1 MKTAHDIIEAAGRA
15 NVRSR
20 MDVGDRVLQLYI
32 KDDKLPAAWFDDL
45 HEGMAI
51 DMSLV
56 ENEDREAASLQE
68 AEDLLAEIKRMN
80 GE

>member
-1 MKTAHDIIEAAGRA
+1 MKKELTLDRIEEKKA
-15 NVRSR
+15 VF
-20 MDVGDRVLQLYI
+20 LTEEEEEIQ
-32 KDDKLPAAWFDDL
+32 LPAAWFRDL

>member
-1 MKTAHDIIEAAGRA
+1 MKKELTLDRIEEKMAVFLTEEEEEIR
-15 NVRSR
+15 
-20 MDVGDRVLQLYI
+20 
-32 KDDKLPAAWFDDL
+32 LPAAWFGDL
-45 HEGMAI
+45 HEGMVI

>member
-1 MKTAHDIIEAAGRA
+1 MKKELTL
-15 NVRSR
+15 
-20 MDVGDRVLQLYI
+20 DRVEGKKAIFLTEEEEEI
-32 KDDKLPAAWFDDL
+32 HLPAAWFENL

-56 ENEDREAASLQE
+56 ENEDREAASLAE

-80 GE
+80 GGG

>member
-1 MKTAHDIIEAAGRA
+1 MKKELTLDRIEEKMA
-15 NVRSR
+15 VF
-20 MDVGDRVLQLYI
+20 LTEEEEEIQ
-32 KDDKLPAAWFDDL
+32 LPAAWIEDL

-80 GE
+80 GGG

>member
-1 MKTAHDIIEAAGRA
+1 MKKELTLDRIEEKVAVFLTEEEEEEEIR
-15 NVRSR
+15 
-20 MDVGDRVLQLYI
+20 
-32 KDDKLPAAWFDDL
+32 LPAAWFENL

>member
-1 MKTAHDIIEAAGRA
+1 MKKELTLDRIEEKMAVFLTEEEEEIR
-15 NVRSR
+15 
-20 MDVGDRVLQLYI
+20 
-32 KDDKLPAAWFDDL
+32 LPAVWFIDL

-56 ENEDREAASLQE
+56 ENEDRESASLQE
-68 AEDLLAEIKRMN
+68 AEDLLAEIKKMN

>member
-1 MKTAHDIIEAAGRA
+1 MKKELTLDRIEETVAVFLTEEEEEIR
-15 NVRSR
+15 
-20 MDVGDRVLQLYI
+20 
-32 KDDKLPAAWFDDL
+32 LPSAWFEDL

-51 DMSLV
+51 DMSLA

-80 GE
+80 GGG

>member
-1 MKTAHDIIEAAGRA
+1 MKKELTLDRIEGKKA
-15 NVRSR
+15 VF
-20 MDVGDRVLQLYI
+20 LTEEEEEI
-32 KDDKLPAAWFDDL
+32 KLPVAWFDDL

-56 ENEDREAASLQE
+56 ENEDRESASLQE

-80 GE
+80 GGE

>member
-1 MKTAHDIIEAAGRA
+1 MKKELTLDRIEEKMAVFLTEEEEEIR
-15 NVRSR
+15 
-20 MDVGDRVLQLYI
+20 
-32 KDDKLPAAWFDDL
+32 LPAVWFIDL

-56 ENEDREAASLQE
+56 ENEDRESASLQE

>member
-1 MKTAHDIIEAAGRA
+1 MKKELTLDRIEEKIA
-15 NVRSR
+15 VF
-20 MDVGDRVLQLYI
+20 LTEEEEEIQLT
-32 KDDKLPAAWFDDL
+32 AAWFGDL

-56 ENEDREAASLQE
+56 ENEDREAASLAE

-80 GE
+80 GGG

>member
-1 MKTAHDIIEAAGRA
+1 MKKELTLDRIEGKKA
-15 NVRSR
+15 VF
-20 MDVGDRVLQLYI
+20 LTEEEEEI
-32 KDDKLPAAWFDDL
+32 KLPAAWFDDL
-45 HEGMAI
+45 HEGMAV

-56 ENEDREAASLQE
+56 ENEDRESASLQE

>member
-1 MKTAHDIIEAAGRA
+1 MKKELTLDRIEEKVAVFLTEEEEEIR
-15 NVRSR
+15 
-20 MDVGDRVLQLYI
+20 
-32 KDDKLPAAWFDDL
+32 LPAAWFIDL

-80 GE
+80 GGG

>member
-1 MKTAHDIIEAAGRA
+1 MKKELTLDRIEEKMAIFLTEEEEEEEIR
-15 NVRSR
+15 
-20 MDVGDRVLQLYI
+20 
-32 KDDKLPAAWFDDL
+32 LPAAWFEDL

-80 GE
+80 GGG

>member
-1 MKTAHDIIEAAGRA
+1 MKKELTLDRIEGKKA
-15 NVRSR
+15 VF
-20 MDVGDRVLQLYI
+20 LTEEEEEI
-32 KDDKLPAAWFDDL
+32 KLPAAWFEDL
-45 HEGMAI
+45 HEGMAV

-68 AEDLLAEIKRMN
+68 AEDLLAQIQKMN

>member
-1 MKTAHDIIEAAGRA
+1 MKKELTLDRIEEKVAVFLTEEEEEIR
-15 NVRSR
+15 
-20 MDVGDRVLQLYI
+20 
-32 KDDKLPAAWFDDL
+32 LPAAWFGNL

-51 DMSLV
+51 DMSLA

-80 GE
+80 GGG

>member
-1 MKTAHDIIEAAGRA
+1 MKKELTLDRIEGKKAVFLTEEEGE
-15 NVRSR
+15 
-20 MDVGDRVLQLYI
+20 I
-32 KDDKLPAAWFDDL
+32 KLPASWFDDL

-51 DMSLV
+51 DMSLAA
-56 ENEDREAASLQE
+56 NEDREAASLQE

>member
-1 MKTAHDIIEAAGRA
+1 MKKELTLDRIEGKKA
-15 NVRSR
+15 VF
-20 MDVGDRVLQLYI
+20 LTEEEEEI
-32 KDDKLPAAWFDDL
+32 KLPAAWLDDL

-56 ENEDREAASLQE
+56 ENEDRESASLQE
-68 AEDLLAEIKRMN
+68 AEDLLAEIKKMN

>member
-1 MKTAHDIIEAAGRA
+1 MKKELTLDRIEEKMAVFLTEEEEEIR
-15 NVRSR
+15 
-20 MDVGDRVLQLYI
+20 
-32 KDDKLPAAWFDDL
+32 LPAAWCEDL

-51 DMSLV
+51 DMSLA